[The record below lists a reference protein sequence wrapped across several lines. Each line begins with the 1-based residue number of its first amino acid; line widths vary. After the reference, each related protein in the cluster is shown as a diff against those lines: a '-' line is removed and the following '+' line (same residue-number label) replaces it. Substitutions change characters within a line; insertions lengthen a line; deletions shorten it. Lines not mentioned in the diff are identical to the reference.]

1 MNSVHS
7 KKSGNKSVQT
17 QKPPINPPQHTLKIA
32 LRFTI
37 KPAEEPERYV
47 PILDDTIKQVETIIS
62 GSK

>member
-7 KKSGNKSVQT
+7 EKLGNKPVRT

-47 PILDDTIKQVETIIS
+47 SILDDMIKRVETIIFR
-62 GSK
+62 SK

>member
-1 MNSVHS
+1 MSSVHS
-7 KKSGNKSVQT
+7 KKPGNKPVRI
-17 QKPPINPPQHTLKIA
+17 QKPPINPPQYTFKVH

-47 PILDDTIKQVETIIS
+47 SILDDMIKRVETIIF